1 MAYGEIRAIDRS
13 CPSYRPGHHP
23 PWIQAKKAVEEDQP
37 VVDVASTVHDDGRVV
52 LDGDDLNLTMWNH
65 DPDRLLSAVPPGPCG
80 VEAPVPR
87 LECAW
92 ALRLCVQPGR
102 AG

>member
-13 CPSYRPGHHP
+13 CRSYRPSHHP
-23 PWIQAKKAVEEDQP
+23 HWIQAKKAVEEDQP
-37 VVDVASTVHDDGRVV
+37 VVDVAITVHDDGRVV

-65 DPDRLLSAVPPGPCG
+65 DPVRLRSGVDYCG
-80 VEAPVPR
+80 RACGSPDPR